1 MRKEK
6 VFSQNEA
13 LALAQRNENQ
23 QKTIMELK
31 EKCAA
36 LTTSGEEM
44 GREIN
49 LLKETIG
56 GYRTSNA
63 NYRRRIDA
71 LKEKVEHL
79 TVLDREGDEL
89 NEKRIAEIDS
99 LKVMLCS
106 KDKTIEVKDKVIAG
120 LESQVR
126 GLNETIKEQADRIV
140 ELKGDAAADEAN
152 LEYYKSLPWYKRFFR
167 N

>member
-49 LLKETIG
+49 LLKETLG

-63 NYRRRIDA
+63 NYRRHIDA

-79 TVLDREGDEL
+79 TVLNREGDEL
-89 NEKRIAEIDS
+89 NERRIAEIER

-106 KDKTIEVKDKVIAG
+106 KDTTIERKDKVIAG
-120 LESQVR
+120 LQSQVQE
-126 GLNETIKEQADRIV
+126 LNEAIKEQTDRIV
-140 ELKGDAAADEAN
+140 KLKGYAAIAEAN
-152 LEYYKSLPWYKRFFR
+152 LEYYQSLPWYKKLFKK
-167 N
+167 